1 MFLKGIEDL
10 RLEKSLTG
18 RQHGKNGKSKTWPT
32 YLSQA
37 VDKENK
43 TITVSKGVLNCRA
56 GWKRKSVYKSLFPG
70 RKCRNC
76 DIKIT
81 AVFSMDELQQRY

>member
-1 MFLKGIEDL
+1 M

-18 RQHGKNGKSKTWPT
+18 RQQGSATDEGNENGKSKTWPT

-43 TITVSKGVLNCRA
+43 TITVSKRVLNCRA
-56 GWKRKSVYKSLFPG
+56 RKSVYKSLFPG

-81 AVFSMDELQQRY
+81 AAFSMDELQQRY